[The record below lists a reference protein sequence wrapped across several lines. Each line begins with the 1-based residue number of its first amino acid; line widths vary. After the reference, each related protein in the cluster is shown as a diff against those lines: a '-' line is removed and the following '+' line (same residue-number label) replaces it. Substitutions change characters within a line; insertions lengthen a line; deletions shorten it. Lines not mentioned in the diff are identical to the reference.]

1 MSVQFPHFIIIDDS
15 RLDCFIAEKIIQ
27 NSAIFSSVKSY
38 MEATEA
44 FEIIKNKKEEGDGV
58 ITIIVLDIQ
67 MPVMNGFEFVSAFEK
82 LPKEIQSKY
91 AIFLFSSSINEND
104 KNRLKNYPAIIRFY
118 SKPISKETIAQMVEY
133 VLNRAAQ

>member
-27 NSAIFSSVKSY
+27 NTGTFSSVKSY

-44 FEIIKNKKEEGDGV
+44 YETIKNKGV
-58 ITIIVLDIQ
+58 NEDDTITIIVLDIQ
-67 MPVMNGFEFVSAFEK
+67 MPIMNGFEFVAVFEQ

-104 KNRLKNYPAIIRFY
+104 KNRLMNYPAIIRFY
-118 SKPISKETIAQMVEY
+118 SKPISKETIAQMIEQVM
-133 VLNRAAQ
+133 N

>member
-27 NSAIFSSVKSY
+27 NSGTFSSVKSF

-44 FEIIKNKKEEGDGV
+44 YETIKNKDEDADNN

-67 MPVMNGFEFVSAFEK
+67 MPVMNGFEFVSAFER
-82 LPKEIQSKY
+82 LPQETQSKY

-104 KNRLKNYPAIIRFY
+104 KNRLKNYPSIIRFY
-118 SKPISKETIAQMVEY
+118 NKPISKETIAQMIEQ
-133 VLNRAAQ
+133 VLN

>member
-27 NSAIFSSVKSY
+27 NSGTFSSVKSY

-44 FEIIKNKKEEGDGV
+44 YETIKNKEGDGDNT
-58 ITIIVLDIQ
+58 ITIIILDIQ
-67 MPVMNGFEFVSAFEK
+67 MPVMNGFEFVSVFEQ
-82 LPKEIQSKY
+82 LPKETQSKY

-118 SKPISKETIAQMVEY
+118 SKPISKETISQMIEQVM
-133 VLNRAAQ
+133 N